1 MYVAIFKIKMIN
13 TNLRYLI
20 SLLGVLGYII
30 DKTLNMKTPWRIFL
44 YFTTYYGILW
54 WIYTLFSAKLN
65 WIVTWFV
72 VCRCIAIWNIGN
84 ILEVLVINCNTS
96 LRSMF
101 ERRKYEKTWRFENL
115 CLGII
120 NNSLSRNTVLKCKI
134 YVVFI

>member
-96 LRSMF
+96 LCSMF